1 MMLPKLAIFDMDGL
15 IFNTERLFMETR
27 AEVMKKYGYEHR
39 EEDYI
44 RTIGT
49 AGETLRSLLKELY
62 GEEYPITQ
70 ISQETRDVMN
80 ANMPDCGPEIKPG
93 IVELLQYFEKKEVPC
108 CVASSSHRFVIEDYI
123 TRSGLD
129 RYFSYIISGDDI
141 KRSKPEPDI
150 FLEACDHYMVDPFSA
165 LVLEDSMNG
174 IQAAWNARIPVICI
188 PDLVSPSVEMARKTA
203 GVVNTADEV
212 ISLFE
217 EP

>member
-70 ISQETRDVMN
+70 ISMRIIY
-80 ANMPDCGPEIKPG
+80 G
-93 IVELLQYFEKKEVPC
+93 
-108 CVASSSHRFVIEDYI
+108 SSD
-123 TRSGLD
+123 
-129 RYFSYIISGDDI
+129 
-141 KRSKPEPDI
+141 
-150 FLEACDHYMVDPFSA
+150 
-165 LVLEDSMNG
+165 
-174 IQAAWNARIPVICI
+174 
-188 PDLVSPSVEMARKTA
+188 
-203 GVVNTADEV
+203 
-212 ISLFE
+212 
-217 EP
+217 